1 MTRVRTVGLAVVTL
15 LIVVAAAVALG
26 VGGLPGSGADG
37 GEPNAADRPDT
48 SFAVTQE
55 ANTFTG
61 RQCSMTVTLTQ
72 VHLEHTGGAALNI
85 DRVDVAVGDS
95 TSTWGIET
103 VRGPVGDDCKTN
115 TQANDDLIQP
125 VPDVFQTHGTNRL
138 VEFDSGDR
146 WNVLLK
152 NGTPLEGLAPKDRW
166 QVIYSEESDGIKAVQ
181 AFPGPD
187 TYGLNDDRF
196 QSLDSGDRIEVR
208 WHPVSG
214 GDPVVLT
221 EYTVE

>member
-1 MTRVRTVGLAVVTL
+1 MSRPRTIALAIVAL
-15 LIVVAAAVALG
+15 LIAVAAVVALG
-26 VGGLPGSGADG
+26 VGGLPG
-37 GEPNAADRPDT
+37 GEAAGDELDRPDT
-48 SFAVTQE
+48 SFRLTQE
-55 ANTFTG
+55 QNTFTG
-61 RQCSMTVTLTQ
+61 RRCSMTVTLSQ
-72 VHLEHTGGAALNI
+72 VFVEHSGGAALNI
-85 DRVDVAVGDS
+85 DRVDVAVDDS
-95 TSTWGIET
+95 TSTWGIKT
-103 VRGPVGDDCKTN
+103 VRGPVGDDCQTN

-187 TYGLNDDRF
+187 TYGLKDDRF
-196 QSLDSGDRIEVR
+196 ERLESGDTVEVR

>member
-1 MTRVRTVGLAVVTL
+1 MTRVRTIGLAVLAL
-15 LIVVAAAVALG
+15 LIVVAAAVAVGL
-26 VGGLPGSGADG
+26 GGLAG
-37 GEPNAADRPDT
+37 GDSNAAVDRPDT
-48 SFAVTQE
+48 NFAVTQE

-61 RQCSMTVTLTQ
+61 RQCSMTVTLPQ
-72 VHLEHTGGAALNI
+72 VFLEHTGGVALNI

-103 VRGPVGDDCKTN
+103 VRGPVGDDCQTN

-138 VEFDSGDR
+138 VEFGSGDE

-166 QVIYSEESDGIKAVQ
+166 QVIYSEEGNGIKAVQ

-196 QSLDSGDRIEVR
+196 KRLDAGDEVEVR

-214 GDPVVLT
+214 GDPVVLS